1 MLLFNSSQ
9 FNVDLIQFDSVD
21 VAKCDSAALQYGW
34 LMLTISLSLSLSL
47 SKYICTYY
55 ILFFKHSSSVL
66 FVAVNK
72 KEQWHLPKKKR
83 FVSFDMKKSTQ
94 IKLLLQNTQTYY
106 IFMAPWSRMH

>member
-21 VAKCDSAALQYGW
+21 VAKCDSAALQCGW
-34 LMLTISLSLSLSL
+34 LMLIISLSL

-72 KEQWHLPKKKR
+72 KEQ
-83 FVSFDMKKSTQ
+83 
-94 IKLLLQNTQTYY
+94 
-106 IFMAPWSRMH
+106 